1 VIKVTTN
8 LIIVYPGLGTDEKLK
23 LTTKLDVEATVFSD
37 LLKITLSKFLK
48 TKQSEKIFQM
58 TNYNLIIKRLL

>member
-23 LTTKLDVEATVFSD
+23 LTTKLDVEAPVFSD

-48 TKQSEKIFQM
+48 TKQLKKSFK
-58 TNYNLIIKRLL
+58 

>member
-23 LTTKLDVEATVFSD
+23 LTTKLDVEATG
-37 LLKITLSKFLK
+37 FLGSIK
-48 TKQSEKIFQM
+48 NYIIKIFENQ
-58 TNYNLIIKRLL
+58 TI